1 MAKKKKKSRGG
12 RPGVH
17 YRGKPLWEL
26 LENLPDYGVGRLIIR
41 GSFQQK
47 EDEPS
52 YMRILEV
59 DMASKA
65 PDKRKK
71 NKIRVPVKVQ
81 RIFRGIKYPRP
92 VNICSTSYLYDF
104 KLVPK
109 DEEEKYISRTKT
121 TNESGYYY
129 RNTGEKKRI
138 RALVAQGFTPY
149 EAKQRELERQA
160 RQEAEAEERASV
172 GPSKEPVPKVDQSNF
187 TDQFDDVEDEGETE
201 DSFDS
206 DSIPEKKVQ
215 KKKNKGQNRND
226 FSKEFLKQQN
236 FENFSPEQTLRIE
249 KMIQNGMDADTA
261 KQLEWER
268 QIAFEAAAANGCNK
282 SDAGPSRGS
291 KRSSSLTTNA
301 PNAKLTKI
309 G

>member
-1 MAKKKKKSRGG
+1 MAKKKKKSRKG

-17 YRGKPLWEL
+17 HKGKPLWEL

-59 DMASKA
+59 DMAAKA

-129 RNTGEKKRI
+129 HYRSTGEKKRI
-138 RALVAQGFTPY
+138 RALVEQGFTPY
-149 EAKQRELERQA
+149 EAKQMELERQA
-160 RQEAEAEERASV
+160 RQEAEAAERA
-172 GPSKEPVPKVDQSNF
+172 GAEPSKEPVPKVDQSNF
-187 TDQFDDVEDEGETE
+187 DDVEDEGGTE

-206 DSIPEKKVQ
+206 DSIPEEKVQ

-226 FSKEFLKQQN
+226 CSEEFLNQQN
-236 FENFSPEQTLRIE
+236 FENFSPEQKLRID
-249 KMIQNGMDADTA
+249 KMIQNGMDGDTA

-268 QIAFEAAAANGCNK
+268 QIAFEAAAGNGCNE

-291 KRSSSLTTNA
+291 KRSSYLTTNA
-301 PNAKLTKI
+301 PSAKLTKI